1 MMISGNQVTE
11 MFRQITAVMEAHS
24 KELCEMDAKLGDG
37 DLGLTMK
44 KGFAAALS
52 ALQESTEEDLGKR
65 IMKAGVQMSSA
76 VPSTMGTL
84 MASGILSGGKKLVGK
99 KEIDTAGLCAYI
111 NGFAEGIQKRGKC
124 ELGDRTV
131 LDSVGNAAKQAE
143 EYLKIHGDATVTEVI
158 LAAYEGA
165 VNGVESTKSMSPKF
179 GKAAVH
185 KEACAGNVDQGAV
198 AGCYMLEAMKDYILE
213 MEEIE

>member
-84 MASGILSGGKKLVGK
+84 MASGILSGGKKLAGK

-124 ELGDRTV
+124 IPD
-131 LDSVGNAAKQAE
+131 AKAKAE
-143 EYLKIHGDATVTEVI
+143 EYLKTHGDATVTEVI